1 MGGDVVVADEGM
13 YATPFHDM
21 PEQDNCV
28 LSLWLYATLSNASHR
43 IGG

>member
-13 YATPFHDM
+13 YATPFHDV

-28 LSLWLYATLSNASHR
+28 LWLYATLSNASHR
-43 IGG
+43 VGG